1 VEIRQLRTFQTVAKF
16 LSFNRAAQELHYAQ
30 SSISAQIQGLEE
42 ELGVQLFD
50 RLGRRVLLTEAGMR
64 LLQYAEKIL
73 DLAEETPTG
82 VAGARELRGSL
93 TVKVPETLSV
103 HRLPP
108 VIARFRSMY
117 PKVRLRFVSCTHDGL
132 QKDLRKGITDL
143 AFLLAESIRAS
154 DLEVEA
160 LGIEPL
166 VLVAHPGHP
175 LAARKE
181 IRARDLEGE
190 TIPLST
196 VDCSYRKGLELVLGE
211 EKVRYEAALEYN
223 SVEAVKR
230 CVMSGVGVTVL
241 PEISVAEEV
250 SRGLLKVLPWADE
263 GLEAAAL
270 MIWYKERWVSP
281 TLAAFM
287 EVTREVLREA
297 YGWAPRS
304 FDG

>member
-16 LSFNRAAQELHYAQ
+16 LSFNRAAYELHYAQ

-82 VAGARELRGSL
+82 VAGAGELRGSL

-108 VIARFRSMY
+108 VITRFRSMY

-175 LAARKE
+175 LAGHRE
-181 IRARDLEGE
+181 IRARDLNGE

-196 VDCSYRKGLELVLGE
+196 VDCSYRRGLELILGE

-230 CVMSGVGVTVL
+230 CVMSGVGITVL
-241 PEISVAEEV
+241 PEISAAEEI
-250 SRGLLKVLPWADE
+250 SRGLLKVLPWADG
-263 GLEAAAL
+263 GLEVAAL

-287 EVTREVLREA
+287 EVTREVLGEA
-297 YGWAPRS
+297 YHRA
-304 FDG
+304 